1 MKKNNPYTDNKEDS
15 FALPRKNVF
24 LLIIG
29 LGIVALGFILLSGGR
44 SADPDVFNSQ
54 ALFSFRR
61 MVLSPILICGGFIFE
76 VIAIMRVIKK

>member
-1 MKKNNPYTDNKEDS
+1 MKKNNSYTDSKEDS

-29 LGIVALGFILLSGGR
+29 LGIVALGFVLLSGGK
-44 SADPDVFNSQ
+44 SPDPDVFNEETI
-54 ALFSFRR
+54 FSFRR